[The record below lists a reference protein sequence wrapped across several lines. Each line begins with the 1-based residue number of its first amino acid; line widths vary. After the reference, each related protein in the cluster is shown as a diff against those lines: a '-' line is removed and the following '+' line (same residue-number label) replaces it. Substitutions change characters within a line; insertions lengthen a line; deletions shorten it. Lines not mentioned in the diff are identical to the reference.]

1 MTPHFQFAL
10 AGLVFLVGATT
21 VHAQEPPCGIH
32 TITETVAP
40 LYPSIAKAA
49 HVMGDVMLLITLEH
63 DGSVS
68 DAHVIRGPEM
78 LQKSATDFVKGWKA
92 NEYGGSRA
100 CPVTVRYEL
109 DYDTCSVGESDNH
122 FLPGTETRR
131 LDTQHFV
138 VAAHGM
144 TICDPG
150 AEIGKRK
157 RFFGIF

>member
-1 MTPHFQFAL
+1 MGFQIGL
-10 AGLVFLVGATT
+10 AGLALLLGATT

-40 LYPSIAKAA
+40 IYPPIAKAA
-49 HVMGDVMLLITLEH
+49 HVSGDVMLLITLEH

-68 DAHVIRGPEM
+68 DAQVIRGPEM
-78 LQKSATDFVKGWKA
+78 LKKSAIAFVKGWNA

-109 DYDTCSVGESDNH
+109 ADSSCAIGESDH
-122 FLPGTETRR
+122 PLPPGTESKRI
-131 LDTQHFV
+131 DTQHFV
-138 VAAHGM
+138 VAAQGM

-150 AEIGKRK
+150 ASLASSS
-157 RFFGIF
+157 